1 MELIINVAFPN
12 GQISAKLESF
22 EEAAAVKAWLIEQGL
37 IAGEAPRAPAAEQV
51 VDVQTSEPAET
62 ATADHSA
69 TIAQAKAEI
78 KAAEPEAKPTRKPRA
93 TKPEPEAPAAT
104 ITEVTK
110 AVTDYAAKFGPAE
123 ARALFSRFGV
133 SRGGDLKPEQFADF
147 IATATDYLV
156 RGVKASEAEMPEG
169 AEESLM

>member
-22 EEAAAVKAWLIEQGL
+22 EEAAQVKAWLIEQGL
-37 IAGEAPRAPAAEQV
+37 IAGEAPRAPAAEEV
-51 VDVQTSEPAET
+51 VEVQAEEVVE
-62 ATADHSA
+62 
-69 TIAQAKAEI
+69 QK
-78 KAAEPEAKPTRKPRA
+78 AEPETKPTRKPRA
-93 TKPEPEAPAAT
+93 TKPETAAPAAT

-133 SRGGDLKPEQFADF
+133 SRGGDLKQEQFADF
-147 IATATDYLV
+147 IATATDYLA